1 MTRIGF
7 SDLYHPCLSVA
18 KSFGRFCRRSSSNLL
33 MMVAEQLIDG
43 RIIEACQQGDRAAF
57 QLLFET
63 YKDKVFSIAVY
74 SIGGDRSVADDV
86 TQQIF
91 LKLFTSI
98 RQFRGE
104 SEFTTWLYRLVVN
117 ACLDERRRRRRLLP
131 WGESVAMSSTCEK
144 KPQEKQYARL
154 EIAEAVREAIG
165 ELKPKFRLPIL
176 LKYIE
181 GLSYE
186 EIATVMGC
194 SKGTVASRLNRGH
207 GQLAKRLAHL
217 NNPAI
222 WGG

>member
-1 MTRIGF
+1 M
-7 SDLYHPCLSVA
+7 
-18 KSFGRFCRRSSSNLL
+18 
-33 MMVAEQLIDG
+33 AEQLIDG
-43 RIIEACQQGDRAAF
+43 RVIEACQQGDRDAF

-74 SIGGDRSVADDV
+74 SSGGDRAVADDV

-91 LKLFTSI
+91 LKLFTAI

-117 ACLDERRRRRRLLP
+117 ACHDEKRRSRRLLP
-131 WGESVAMSSTCEK
+131 WGETVAMRNPSEK

-154 EIAEAVREAIG
+154 EVSEAVQKAIG

-186 EIATVMGC
+186 EIASVMGC

-207 GQLAKRLAHL
+207 SQLAKRLSYM
-217 NNPAI
+217 NNPAA
-222 WGG
+222 WGE

>member
-1 MTRIGF
+1 
-7 SDLYHPCLSVA
+7 
-18 KSFGRFCRRSSSNLL
+18 

-43 RIIEACQQGDRAAF
+43 QVIEACRQGDRAAF

-74 SIGGDRSVADDV
+74 SSGGDRAVADDV

-91 LKLFTSI
+91 LKLFTAI

-117 ACLDERRRRRRLLP
+117 ACLDEKRRRRRLLP
-131 WGESVAMSSTCEK
+131 WGETVAMRNPSDK

-154 EIAEAVREAIG
+154 EVAEAVQAAIG

-186 EIATVMGC
+186 EIASVMGC

-207 GQLAKRLAHL
+207 SQLAKRLSHL
-217 NNPAI
+217 NNPAA
-222 WGG
+222 WDV

>member
-1 MTRIGF
+1 
-7 SDLYHPCLSVA
+7 
-18 KSFGRFCRRSSSNLL
+18 
-33 MMVAEQLIDG
+33 MVMAEQLISG
-43 RIIEACQQGDRAAF
+43 QVIEACQQGDRAAF

-74 SIGGDRSVADDV
+74 SSGGDRAVADDV

-91 LKLFTSI
+91 LKLFTAI
-98 RQFRGE
+98 RQFRGD

-117 ACLDERRRRRRLLP
+117 ACLDEHRRRRRLLP
-131 WGESVAMSSTCEK
+131 WGETVAMRNPSDK
-144 KPQEKQYARL
+144 KPQEKQYARR
-154 EIAEAVREAIG
+154 EVSEAVQAAIAG
-165 ELKPKFRLPIL
+165 LKPEFRLPIL

-207 GQLAKRLAHL
+207 SQLAKRLAHL
-217 NNPAI
+217 NNPAM
-222 WGG
+222 WGD

>member
-1 MTRIGF
+1 
-7 SDLYHPCLSVA
+7 
-18 KSFGRFCRRSSSNLL
+18 
-33 MMVAEQLIDG
+33 MVMAEQLIDG
-43 RIIEACQQGDRAAF
+43 RIIEACQQGDRDAF

-74 SIGGDRSVADDV
+74 SSDGDRALADDI

-91 LKLFTSI
+91 LKLFTAI
-98 RQFRGE
+98 RQFRGD

-131 WGESVAMSSTCEK
+131 WGEMVAMKKPGER

-154 EIAEAVREAIG
+154 EIAEAVQAAIG

-176 LKYIE
+176 LKYID
-181 GLSYE
+181 GLSYD
-186 EIATVMGC
+186 EIASVMGC

-207 GQLAKRLAHL
+207 SQLAKRLSYL
-217 NNPAI
+217 NNPEV
-222 WGG
+222 WGD

>member
-1 MTRIGF
+1 
-7 SDLYHPCLSVA
+7 
-18 KSFGRFCRRSSSNLL
+18 
-33 MMVAEQLIDG
+33 MVMAQQLIDENV
-43 RIIEACQQGDRAAF
+43 IEACQQGDREAF
-57 QLLFET
+57 ELLFET

-74 SIGGDRSVADDV
+74 SSGGDRAVADDV

-91 LKLFTSI
+91 LKLFTAI

-117 ACLDERRRRRRLLP
+117 ACLDERRRSKRWLP
-131 WGESVAMSSTCEK
+131 WGEGVAMTSTGTSTGDR
-144 KPQEKQYARL
+144 KPQEKQFARL
-154 EIAEAVREAIG
+154 EVTEAVQAAIA

-207 GQLAKRLAHL
+207 SQLAKRLSHL
-217 NNPAI
+217 NHPAV
-222 WGG
+222 WGE